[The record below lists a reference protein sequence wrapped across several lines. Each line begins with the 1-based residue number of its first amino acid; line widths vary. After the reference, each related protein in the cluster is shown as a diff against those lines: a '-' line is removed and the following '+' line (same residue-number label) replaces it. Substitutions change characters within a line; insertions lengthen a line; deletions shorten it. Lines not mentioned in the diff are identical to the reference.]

1 MVGGSKNKRQSCR
14 DKCGGPLS
22 LLLEWQF
29 FRFWRLQSGGL
40 EGDNCD
46 FGGAVQAEGQAYG
59 ADAAVDVELHLVEA
73 VEAFGIFFAHGR
85 QDKRAEEG
93 EPDLASVGVTGEHE
107 VDEMAA
113 RVGDDFVGEVRFMRH
128 EEDGAVGVCGEGE
141 VEVGVAGAGV
151 VDAADPEAAT
161 SSLDGKVVVD
171 QHRSAMGGEG
181 MDNCRAVEGD
191 VVVAEDG
198 VAEWRG
204 EGREYLGAAVE
215 GVFAG
220 DESEGA
226 VGDEVA
232 GEEDEVR
239 GQGVDLTDDALEEE
253 GLGVLVEVD
262 VAELGDA
269 VAVEGR
275 GQIGDGDGAVND
287 VDFVTCD
294 LAGVEGQT
302 CGGGAGGYEEVSPG
316 ESWRLRRGETGHR
329 S

>member
-1 MVGGSKNKRQSCR
+1 
-14 DKCGGPLS
+14 
-22 LLLEWQF
+22 
-29 FRFWRLQSGGL
+29 L

-46 FGGAVQAEGQAYG
+46 FGGAVQAKGQAYG

-73 VEAFGIFFAHGR
+73 VEAFGILFAHGR
-85 QDKRAEEG
+85 QDERAQEG
-93 EPDLASVGVTGEHE
+93 EPDLASVGVAGEHE

-113 RVGDDFVGEVRFMRH
+113 RMGDDFVGEVGFVRH
-128 EEDGAVGVCGEGE
+128 EEEGAVGVGGEGE
-141 VEVGVAGAGV
+141 ASTG
-151 VDAADPEAAT
+151 
-161 SSLDGKVVVD
+161 SLDGKVVVD

-181 MDNCRAVEGD
+181 MENCWAVEGD
-191 VVVAEDG
+191 VMVAEDS
-198 VAEWRG
+198 VAKGSG
-204 EGREYLGAAVE
+204 EGGEYLGAAVE

-220 DESEGA
+220 DEGEGA

-232 GEEDEVR
+232 CEEDEVR
-239 GQGVDLTDDALEEE
+239 GQSVDLTDDAFEEE

-269 VAVEGR
+269 VAVKGR
-275 GQIGDGDGAVND
+275 GQVGDGDGAVDD

-302 CGGGAGGYEEVSPG
+302 CGGGTGGYEEVSPG
-316 ESWRLRRGETGHR
+316 ETWRLRRGNTGHK